1 MMWRSPRPLLAPA
14 FLFLIFVISSLAPL
28 LMEPA
33 TLPDTVKKME
43 TGLNTPTTV
52 SVVSYPDGTSNA
64 LQLEVPVDHAVTG
77 LGLSLEPHILPR
89 TESISWDSNSDWNMS
104 GVITDGVDFNG
115 TEGMKVQPR
124 EISWDF
130 EYPNNAAFTASG
142 WTMGTGW
149 YFGYDSCLGQS
160 GGVHGGTKA
169 IYTYNCNYP
178 NNIPSSGYYATSPV
192 VDCSS
197 CSGSWELKYWKR
209 LGIESYY
216 YDDAQVHV
224 KNQQG
229 SWATVW
235 DWSGSGTNP
244 SSWTQMTHDI
254 SSYVSGN
261 SNLQVRFKLG
271 RTDGSVTYTGWNV
284 DDIEFKPAGAGL
296 GTGANWTSPAF
307 GPSATGS
314 LQSQKGAYGLMSI
327 DATVPS
333 GSSLTWTILDGISK
347 QPIPGYEDINT
358 YVHDLGGIDSEKH
371 QTLRIKLHMNQ
382 PTGANSPI
390 IHGVHAQ
397 GRYVSSFNSNPG
409 WTGSLNWDGNSFP
422 GSGTIDSPIL
432 ESRRPISRIRT
443 DITSSGAGAW
453 QMKINDDAWANA
465 PQGTWHT
472 LSTYSHKV
480 QFRWTGSSSSS
491 DLMAIDI
498 QIDTGGMPELPRID
512 VGEDGIIEWG
522 INNPSIGKWGWQDRL
537 SDGSYSKDFT
547 WTTPATKQIGVWLP
561 KDGLDVMSYTLS
573 PSSSGVENLSTSL
586 TISGTEVMSRSIGTT
601 SVVNLVIMTPAE
613 ITDINSLLVNGSS
626 IWPSPG
632 IKTGIE
638 YVQAVFSVTSDYGGV
653 QLGGI
658 AAVHHPT
665 ANLNYDSGDEMVWA
679 VNDLLPYSTI
689 SGGSKFVPITVQMSN
704 PGTLI
709 ATINSLNYSNEM
721 TTDSLTILNG
731 TTTLAPSRQWLEVNS
746 THSAPV
752 GTVAAVQMDLIGTMH
767 QVRMLCQNDGTLAV
781 VLGSTDAEMVQWKQG
796 DGCEMN
802 INGSDVDSVMRFRL
816 NASWDDDPIM
826 TMKVRLVLIDG
837 RRSVPKLQ
845 AFGVGQN
852 LAIENDVEVVAWEM
866 YNQNGDP
873 IPTNRQYLQSN
884 SPITIRVDLGFPG
897 IDRWLAPRA
906 GDVAVRV
913 FENGLVIANST
924 SLVNGSIGFNLY
936 TPFSSQPVEYKI
948 DAYALYGQEN
958 VSSIILNRT
967 YEIDSLAPMAI
978 NQNIRKYDHL
988 EQSLNQL
995 INIEVYDRPLLPDD
1009 LSLMLWRD
1017 WTDDFNA
1024 DGKPN
1029 ATEFIEYAMQA
1040 PSNTSKAQGNYTFSF
1055 DDTDG
1060 PNGGIVAGYI
1070 SGSDAAGNEITR
1082 GGGPGVDEQ
1091 LFTYQLAQDGQPW
1104 IVGQGG
1110 FVDGDHS
1117 WLHPATVYEIVIP
1130 FDEPNGLSDLDY
1142 VQFQLA
1148 SNSIVDSLEVLWNAT
1163 TNRCNGTGQY
1173 LLVSSCHIHARSG
1186 EISPFTQEL
1195 ELRMEFTL
1203 DWGLPIENDLRRAPA
1218 ITVRDRSGSESWLEL
1233 PQLRW
1238 RFSPNLAISS
1248 ESIQLESE
1256 GGTIID
1262 QSVWVQPGTGLNISG
1277 QVTFVETGL
1286 APTLSFDVSIL
1297 LDGQRTLTSTVNGY
1311 FSSQLNAPTESKS
1324 HALSFELTGLPPEA
1338 VDATDSTGTLFWI
1351 EVDSNPP
1358 LPVSIDAPREG
1369 TKIPLADLTD
1379 VRIELRLSE
1388 QEKLNLDSLQLFFK
1402 VSYASQPNGAALIEG
1417 SSPLNVSGSPV
1428 GQSISAVSTF
1438 DVASRLPEDSYSDA
1452 LILSIWVKGS
1462 DLAGNGMQSSTLFN
1476 SGSSPFASWDIEHLA
1491 ADVELTQ
1498 VTYSRSGE
1506 LEIGQTTMVTIE
1518 FRNGGYTPG
1527 SVKFLA
1533 YEMGRDG
1540 ANRSLTPVPISVVV
1554 PVDERLTYDIDWIP
1568 EEKGER
1574 WVVIAL
1580 TDGSSLEGKHIN
1592 IKEKVSDEALSGV
1605 LEGVPMSWLVIIAV
1619 LLLILTLTISLALR
1633 SGGSS
1638 ESSLDGTDDWDDE
1651 WEEEEEQ
1658 VSTYASPS
1666 EAMSAIQSPSAE
1678 YQNQQTWGQEQVGYH
1693 HQQVPQVD
1701 NQQYPTQ
1708 QQVPQ
1713 QPVSQPT
1720 EQQSQQWT
1728 EAQWQAYQQQ
1738 YNEYY
1743 QSGGQ
1748 PPPSS

>member
-1 MMWRSPRPLLAPA
+1 MMWRSPRPLLPPA

-28 LMEPA
+28 LMQPA
-33 TLPDTVKKME
+33 TLPDAVKKMD
-43 TGLNTPTTV
+43 TGLNAPTTV
-52 SVVSYPDGTSNA
+52 SVTSHPDGTSNA

-89 TESISWDSNSDWNMS
+89 TESIAWDSISDWNMS
-104 GVITDGVDFNG
+104 GVVTDGVDFNSSTG
-115 TEGMKVQPR
+115 LTVLPTGY
-124 EISWDF
+124 SYDF
-130 EYPNNAAFTASG
+130 E
-142 WTMGTGW
+142 
-149 YFGYDSCLGQS
+149 
-160 GGVHGGTKA
+160 
-169 IYTYNCNYP
+169 
-178 NNIPSSGYYATSPV
+178 
-192 VDCSS
+192 
-197 CSGSWELKYWKR
+197 SGSF
-209 LGIESYY
+209 
-216 YDDAQVHV
+216 
-224 KNQQG
+224 G
-229 SWATVW
+229 SA
-235 DWSGSGTNP
+235 
-244 SSWTQMTHDI
+244 WTL
-254 SSYVSGN
+254 SGN
-261 SNLQVRFKLG
+261 SNWLVQSSTKLG
-271 RTDGSVTYTGWNV
+271 GTYTPQSGYISHNQWTAMTVTISNMVGTGSFKYRTSTEGNYDYLLFCIDNTGCYRYGGYTYRWSGYTSGTQSFNIAAGTHTYTWKYYKDGSVNSGSDRVWV
-284 DDIEFKPAGAGL
+284 DDIEFNPTSG
-296 GTGANWTSPAF
+296 GTGSGNWTSSPF
-307 GPSATGS
+307 GPSATGAQKS
-314 LQSQKGAYGLMSI
+314 LLGQYGLVSI

-333 GSSLTWTILDGISK
+333 GAALSWSVLDGISK
-347 QPIPGYEDINT
+347 QPIPGYEGINAFV
-358 YVHDLGGIDSEKH
+358 YDLGGIDSEKH
-371 QTLRIKLHMNQ
+371 PTLRIKLHLDQ
-382 PTGANSPI
+382 PSGGAPVV
-390 IHGVHAQ
+390 HGVYAQ

-432 ESRRPISRIRT
+432 ELRRPISRIRT
-443 DITSSGAGAW
+443 DITATSAGAW
-453 QMKINDDAWANA
+453 QMKTNDNAWANA
-465 PQGTWHT
+465 PQGNWQT
-472 LSTYSHKV
+472 LSTYAHKV
-480 QFRWTGSSSSS
+480 QFRWIGSSSSS
-491 DLMAIDI
+491 DLRAIDI
-498 QIDTGGMPELPRID
+498 QIDTGGMPESPGID
-512 VGEDGIIEWG
+512 VGEDGIIEWA
-522 INNPSIGKWGWQDRL
+522 IDNPSIGKWGWQDRL

-547 WTTPATKQIGVWLP
+547 WTSPATKQIGVWLP
-561 KDGLDVMSYTLS
+561 KDGLEAMSYTLS
-573 PSSSGVENLSTSL
+573 PSSSGVDNLSTSL
-586 TISGTEVMSRSIGTT
+586 TISGTEVMNRIIGTT
-601 SVVNLVIMTPAE
+601 SVVNLVIMTQAE
-613 ITDINSLLVNGSS
+613 ITDMNSLLVNATS

-632 IKTGIE
+632 VQTGIE

-665 ANLNYDSGDEMVWA
+665 AHLTYDSADEMVWA

-689 SGGSKFVPITVQMSN
+689 FSGSKFVPITVQMSN
-704 PGTLI
+704 PGSLV

-746 THSAPV
+746 THSAPA

-781 VLGSTDAEMVQWKQG
+781 VLGSTDAEMVYWKQG
-796 DGCEMN
+796 DGCEMK
-802 INGSDVDSVMRFRL
+802 INGSDVESVMRFRL
-816 NASWDDDPIM
+816 NASWDDDPSM

-852 LAIENDVEVVAWEM
+852 LAIENDVEVLAWEM

-924 SLVNGSIGFNLY
+924 SLVNGSIGFNLN

-948 DAYALYGQEN
+948 DTYTLYGQEN
-958 VSSIILNRT
+958 VSSISMNRT
-967 YEIDSLAPMAI
+967 YEIDSLAPMVI

-988 EQSLNQL
+988 EQSLSQL
-995 INIEVYDRPLLPDD
+995 IKIEVYDRPLLPDD

-1024 DGKPN
+1024 DGNPN
-1029 ATEFIEYAMQA
+1029 ATEFIEYALQA
-1040 PSNTSKAQGNYTFSF
+1040 PANTSKAQGNYTFSF

-1060 PNGGIVAGYI
+1060 PNGGIVAGYV

-1082 GGGPGVDEQ
+1082 GGGPGADEQ

-1117 WLHPATVYEIVIP
+1117 WLHPATMYEIVIP

-1173 LLVSSCHIHARSG
+1173 LIVNSCHIHARTG

-1297 LDGQRTLTSTVNGY
+1297 LDGQRTLTSTLNGY
-1311 FSSQLNAPTESKS
+1311 FLSQLTAPTESKS

-1338 VDATDSTGTLFWI
+1338 VDATDPSGTLFWI

-1369 TKIPLADLTD
+1369 TNIPLADLTD

-1438 DVASRLPEDSYSDA
+1438 DVASRLPEDSFSDA
-1452 LILSIWVKGS
+1452 LILSVWVKGS

-1518 FRNGGYTPG
+1518 FRNGGFTEG
-1527 SVKFLA
+1527 SVKFFA
-1533 YEMGRDG
+1533 YEMSRDG
-1540 ANRSLTPVPISVVV
+1540 TNRSLTPVPITVMV

-1568 EEKGER
+1568 EEKGEK

-1580 TDGSSLEGKHIN
+1580 TDGTSLEGKHIN
-1592 IKEKVSDEALSGV
+1592 IKGKVNDEALSGV

-1619 LLLILTLTISLALR
+1619 LLLILTLTVSLALR

-1651 WEEEEEQ
+1651 WEEEGEQ

-1666 EAMSAIQSPSAE
+1666 EAMSAIQSPGVD
-1678 YQNQQTWGQEQVGYH
+1678 YQNQQTWGQEQVGY
-1693 HQQVPQVD
+1693 QNEQVPQQ
-1701 NQQYPTQ
+1701 NIQQYPAQ

-1713 QPVSQPT
+1713 QAAPQPT
-1720 EQQSQQWT
+1720 EEQSQQWT

-1743 QSGGQ
+1743 QAGGK